1 MATDTQCLNY
11 QIPGGMLSNL
21 ISQLKS
27 MNAIDKL
34 DEAPGRDPPRS
45 APTWAILLWS
55 PPPARWCSQAVQN
68 VLAGERYK
76 VVGKEIKAY
85 CRGEYGRT
93 PAPIDAE
100 IQKKIL
106 GDTPW

>member
-1 MATDTQCLNY
+1 MVGC
-11 QIPGGMLSNL
+11 
-21 ISQLKS
+21 
-27 MNAIDKL
+27 
-34 DEAPGRDPPRS
+34 
-45 APTWAILLWS
+45 
-55 PPPARWCSQAVQN
+55 QAVQN

-106 GDTPW
+106 GDTPLVKGRFADSLAVSYTHLRPEHPGL